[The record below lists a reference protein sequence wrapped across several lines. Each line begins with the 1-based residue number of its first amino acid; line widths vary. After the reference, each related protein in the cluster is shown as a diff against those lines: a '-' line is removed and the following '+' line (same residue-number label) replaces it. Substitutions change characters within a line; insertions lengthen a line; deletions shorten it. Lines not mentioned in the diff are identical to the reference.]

1 MNQLETIYH
10 GKVNTFNLPSSLDEM
25 SPDCFLIFIDQLLN
39 QKDHRTFKSIMFTA
53 FLKQAGFNQLKP
65 LLKEYNYEHL
75 ATQYTHF
82 LFEEKTKPVFN
93 CLIPNILH
101 GWYKLKGFGLLMSNL
116 SFRQFRKAQCFARDF
131 AESDNIKD
139 LAMIIAWL
147 YIPVNSL
154 KLQWVDENAQIDKY
168 VEERCIRI
176 LKQLPYSTMFAIYT
190 NFNQVRD
197 TLKYKFPLTLGKAEE
212 KAKFFGTNGKE
223 INLEDSFEDML
234 YTRSGGDILKDNLVD
249 LSPALDVF
257 AHFESEAR
265 DYNRQKQALD
275 NA

>member
-1 MNQLETIYH
+1 
-10 GKVNTFNLPSSLDEM
+10 
-25 SPDCFLIFIDQLLN
+25 
-39 QKDHRTFKSIMFTA
+39 MFTA
-53 FLKQAGFNQLKP
+53 FLNQANFNLMKRI
-65 LLKEYNYEHL
+65 LKEYNYEHL

-93 CLIPNILH
+93 CLIPSIFS
-101 GWYKLKGFGLLMSNL
+101 WRKLEGFGLLMSNL

-131 AESDNIKD
+131 AESDNIED
-139 LAMIIAWL
+139 LSMMIAWL
-147 YIPVNSL
+147 YLPKYCFGKEAEQNDKAANKRGFRIIQNL
-154 KLQWVDENAQIDKY
+154 K
-168 VEERCIRI
+168 
-176 LKQLPYSTMFAIYT
+176 YSTMFAIYT

-223 INLEDSFEDML
+223 LNLEDSFEDML
-234 YTRSGGDILKDNLVD
+234 YTRSGGDILKDTLVD
-249 LSPALDVF
+249 LSPALDIF

-265 DYNRQKQALD
+265 DYIRQKEALN

>member
-1 MNQLETIYH
+1 MNQLETIYQ

-25 SPDCFLIFIDQLLN
+25 SPDCYLTFIDQLLH

-53 FLKQAGFNQLKP
+53 FLKQAGFNQVKP
-65 LLKEYNYEHL
+65 LWKEYNYEAL
-75 ATQYTHF
+75 ATQCSHF
-82 LFEEKTKPVFN
+82 LFEEKTEAVFN
-93 CLIPNILH
+93 CLIPSIF
-101 GWYKLKGFGLLMSNL
+101 GWRKLEGFGLLMSNL

-131 AESDNIKD
+131 AESDNIED
-139 LAMIIAWL
+139 LSMMVAWL
-147 YIPVNSL
+147 YLPKYCYSKATEQTERAANKRGFRIVQNL
-154 KLQWVDENAQIDKY
+154 K
-168 VEERCIRI
+168 
-176 LKQLPYSTMFAIYT
+176 YSVMYAIYT

-197 TLKYKFPLTLGKAEE
+197 SLKHKFPLTLGKADE

-234 YTRSGGDILKDNLVD
+234 FNRSGGDILKDNLVD

-265 DYNRQKQALD
+265 DYKRQKEAMQ

>member
-1 MNQLETIYH
+1 MNQLETIYN
-10 GKVNTFNLPSSLDEM
+10 GKVNTFNLPSSLEEM
-25 SPDCFLIFIDQLLN
+25 SPDCFLTFIDQLLT
-39 QKDHRTFKSIMFTA
+39 QKDDRTFKSIMFTA
-53 FLKQAGFNQLKP
+53 FLKQAKFNLMKRV
-65 LLKEYNYEHL
+65 LKEYNYEHL

-82 LFEEKTKPVFN
+82 LFQEKTEAVFN
-93 CLIPNILH
+93 CLIPNLF
-101 GWYKLKGFGLLMSNL
+101 GWRKLEGFGLLMSNL

-131 AESDNIKD
+131 AESDNIED
-139 LAMIIAWL
+139 LAMMIAWL
-147 YIPVNSL
+147 YLPKYCFSKQAEQTDKTANKRGFRIVKNL
-154 KLQWVDENAQIDKY
+154 K
-168 VEERCIRI
+168 
-176 LKQLPYSTMFAIYT
+176 YSTMYAIYT

-197 TLKYKFPLTLGKAEE
+197 TLKYKFPLTLGKADE

-234 YTRSGGDILKDNLVD
+234 FNRSGGDILKDNLVD

-265 DYNRQKQALD
+265 DYKRQKEAID